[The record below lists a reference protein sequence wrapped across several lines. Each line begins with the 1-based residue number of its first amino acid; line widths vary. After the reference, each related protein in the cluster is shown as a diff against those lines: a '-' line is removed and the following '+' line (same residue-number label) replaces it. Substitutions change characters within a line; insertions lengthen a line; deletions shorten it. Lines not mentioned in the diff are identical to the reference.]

1 MDTKE
6 VIRSRNLKRDRQHNV
21 QKEKDNGSINIKKNT
36 KGLAKQSHTK
46 QGWTDV
52 LRMSSCSTTG
62 ILCLATVVK
71 HSVASNERGEKTGLR
86 LKKHYSSYICI
97 YVDASHLK
105 LSQI

>member
-1 MDTKE
+1 MYMDTKE

-52 LRMSSCSTTG
+52 HYTLYASDYLFG
-62 ILCLATVVK
+62 ITIL
-71 HSVASNERGEKTGLR
+71 
-86 LKKHYSSYICI
+86 Y
-97 YVDASHLK
+97 DASDYLFGITI
-105 LSQI
+105 LYTASDYLFDITMLYDASDYLFL